1 MKLKQNIIT
10 AIISLL
16 IVGLFALNYI
26 ANRYF
31 LSAQEIYK
39 VYLYGDIIGY
49 IHDKDELYNMINQR
63 QLELKDKYHVENVY
77 PPDTFK
83 IIQSNSY
90 NVTLSSSEEIYG
102 YMAKNGSFT
111 IDGYIVNLK
120 SDKKNIKINLLDKSI
135 FDEAIH
141 NFISAFISDEE
152 YNNYINDTQP
162 IIETVGKT
170 IELMYFDENITIKK
184 SHVSVNDKIYT
195 DVTDLSQYLL
205 FGDNYKLTEYKVQPG
220 DTIASISEANKLN
233 VQEFLIVNTKYT
245 SEDSLLKIGD
255 KVNITLINPILTF
268 SYEVNEVS
276 DSTIPYNTKIKYDSS
291 KPVNYS
297 EITIQGVKGVT
308 RSTQNY
314 LVKNGEIQQGVVTLN
329 KETITEKVDEI
340 IVKGSKY
347 NISGEYIDS
356 GGTWQWPTN
365 YPYRITSGYGY
376 RGGIFHHGID
386 ISGTG
391 YGSPIY
397 SIGSGVIL
405 EAGWGGMVGDSG
417 GYNVVVKHDN
427 GYISTYNHLAPGSIK
442 VSVGQKV
449 DRGQE
454 IAGMGHSG
462 NSQGTHLHL
471 DVWYGGLPFSGGK
484 HFDPR
489 KLWTNEFN

>member
-16 IVGLFALNYI
+16 IIGLFALNYI

-63 QLELKDKYHVENVY
+63 QLELKDKYHVEDVY

-90 NVTLSSSEEIYG
+90 NVTLSSAEEIYG

-111 IDGYIVNLK
+111 IDGYVVTFK
-120 SDKKNIKINLLDKSI
+120 SDKKNIKINLLDKTI

-162 IIETVGKT
+162 VIETVGKI
-170 IELMYFDENITIKK
+170 IELMYFDEKITIKK
-184 SHVSVNDKIYT
+184 SHVNVNDKIYT

-255 KVNITLINPILTF
+255 KVNITLINPVLTF

-276 DSTIPYNTKIKYDSS
+276 DSTIPYSTKIKYDSS

-297 EITIQGVKGVT
+297 EITVQGVKGIT

-329 KETITEKVDEI
+329 KETIVEKVDEV
-340 IVKGSKY
+340 IVKGMKY
-347 NISGEYIDS
+347 SSPGEYIDT
-356 GGTWQWPTN
+356 GTEWQWPTN
-365 YPYRITSGYGY
+365 YPYKITSGYGY
-376 RGGIFHHGID
+376 RGGYFHEGID

-397 SIGSGVIL
+397 AIASGTVIN
-405 EAGWGGMVGDSG
+405 AGFGGMAGDTG
-417 GYNVVVKHDN
+417 GYNVIIDHHN
-427 GYISTYNHLAPGSIK
+427 NYWSTYLHMAPGSVTVK
-442 VSVGQKV
+442 VGDEVS
-449 DRGQE
+449 RGQ
-454 IAGMGHSG
+454 IVGAMGHSG
-462 NSQGTHLHL
+462 WAEGTHLHFG
-471 DVWYGGLPFSGGK
+471 VSTNGRPYRGK
-484 HFDPR
+484 FIDPR
-489 KLWTNEFN
+489 KLWPNVFN